1 MKTRKPLAGTALALS
16 AAVALAGCSGPAA
29 DEAVTGGT
37 LAIGLDTDITSLD
50 PIDNLV
56 AHQSTLI
63 VGNAVYEPLFLD
75 GPEGGLVPGLA
86 ESIETDDL
94 TDWTLTLKPGL
105 AFSDGS
111 PLDAEAVIAHF
122 ERMAD
127 PESTCL
133 CQPAA
138 AQIDSAE
145 AADDTTV
152 RLTLAAPDA
161 AFDRNLTR
169 SLGMITTPPEGDG
182 EPLGAGAFAVA
193 STEPGASVTLKPNPE
208 YHGSAPLLDELVFR
222 FLPDTDSRYQS
233 LSSGTVDMVW
243 LHTANLVAQAQTEG
257 LTTAIANSTTA
268 TAFLNTT
275 RPPFDDVRVRQA
287 VQAAINREVILEA
300 ADQGV
305 GNLSDGP
312 IGSGS
317 PYSVRTDYPEFDPD
331 RARRLLADYGEPVAF
346 DYTTDARPQSAQ
358 RAAVIQQ
365 MLADVGIEMTIDTVD
380 AATMD
385 TRMFGRDFDAIEFFT
400 SAYGETD
407 TAMKSIF
414 PAEAPGNFAGYDN
427 SEVTG
432 LIGRAAETADA
443 GERAELYGSAAQIIV
458 DEAPILFYT
467 ESPSGF
473 AASYTVGG
481 IPDLSEHNVISFLPS
496 ELWINR

>member
-1 MKTRKPLAGTALALS
+1 SSQLAAGAVRGTGRRAHRAPRRPRHPLPRRGALAGHARRTRRLPAPPDLVRPADGRRAGAGPRRLPGEGPAGRPLPPRPGQRGAEPGRDGARVRRPRLRRALLRRAVHPDADRVHRAVRGRGAGRRGDRGPGGHCLPGRARPHRGARRAHPRPRRRGPAAHRRGLPAHQRRPGDRRRQAARQRGRTAPRRIRHDLPGLRHGAGPRLPPGPRGLPRVPVGLHRPRPPRPDRRRPARAHPARPRGRDLRSEGRPLVKTPKPLAGTALALS

-169 SLGMITTPPEGDG
+169 SLGMI
-182 EPLGAGAFAVA
+182 
-193 STEPGASVTLKPNPE
+193 
-208 YHGSAPLLDELVFR
+208 R
-222 FLPDTDSRYQS
+222 
-233 LSSGTVDMVW
+233 
-243 LHTANLVAQAQTEG
+243 
-257 LTTAIANSTTA
+257 
-268 TAFLNTT
+268 
-275 RPPFDDVRVRQA
+275 
-287 VQAAINREVILEA
+287 
-300 ADQGV
+300 
-305 GNLSDGP
+305 
-312 IGSGS
+312 
-317 PYSVRTDYPEFDPD
+317 
-331 RARRLLADYGEPVAF
+331 
-346 DYTTDARPQSAQ
+346 
-358 RAAVIQQ
+358 
-365 MLADVGIEMTIDTVD
+365 
-380 AATMD
+380 
-385 TRMFGRDFDAIEFFT
+385 
-400 SAYGETD
+400 
-407 TAMKSIF
+407 
-414 PAEAPGNFAGYDN
+414 
-427 SEVTG
+427 
-432 LIGRAAETADA
+432 
-443 GERAELYGSAAQIIV
+443 
-458 DEAPILFYT
+458 
-467 ESPSGF
+467 
-473 AASYTVGG
+473 
-481 IPDLSEHNVISFLPS
+481 
-496 ELWINR
+496 